1 MNEYFE
7 SVEDFDESVFKEFEQ
22 NKKLYNLEDFWINKE
37 FRGKGYSR
45 LCLQSL
51 MEEFDDKQMVL
62 RAFPDGDVNEETLVK
77 IYSEFG
83 FVVLQPTES
92 DGTIMGKYQ

>member
-1 MNEYFE
+1 
-7 SVEDFDESVFKEFEQ
+7 
-22 NKKLYNLEDFWINKE
+22 
-37 FRGKGYSR
+37 
-45 LCLQSL
+45 